1 MVRQQFLS
9 EMEQK
14 LRAFDER
21 LDHLAARPLP
31 RSPRAQ
37 AERERQHFHMLAGRA
52 ELRERLRH
60 AGYTPDESWRDFK
73 EAMQSVYDGLARRLD
88 KAAHEEDSLGGHA
101 RTV

>member
-21 LDHLAARPLP
+21 LDRLAARPLP
-31 RSPRAQ
+31 KSPRAR
-37 AERERQHFHMLAGRA
+37 AERERLHFHLLAGRA

-60 AGYTPDESWRDFK
+60 AGYAPDESWREFK
-73 EAMQSVYDGLARRLD
+73 EAMQSVYDGLARRL
-88 KAAHEEDSLGGHA
+88 EDAGHLEDRA
-101 RTV
+101 VERAEAV